1 MSKPLNYIK
10 QFNKKI
16 LLTLLKIVEYDKYH
30 FKSKEKPKYVKKKK
44 NTYCLVCEKK
54 ADNKNIKEAALENK
68 IGQ

>member
-16 LLTLLKIVEYDKYH
+16 LPTLLKIAEYDKYH

>member
-16 LLTLLKIVEYDKYH
+16 LPTLLKIVEYYKYH
-30 FKSKEKPKYVKKKK
+30 FKSKEKPKYVKNKK

-54 ADNKNIKEAALENK
+54 ADNKNIKGAALENK

>member
-10 QFNKKI
+10 QFNKKM
-16 LLTLLKIVEYDKYH
+16 LPTLLKIVEYNKYH
-30 FKSKEKPKYVKKKK
+30 FKSKEKPKYVKNKK

-54 ADNKNIKEAALENK
+54 ADNKNIKGAALENK

>member
-16 LLTLLKIVEYDKYH
+16 LPTLLKIVEYDKYH

-68 IGQ
+68 IRQ